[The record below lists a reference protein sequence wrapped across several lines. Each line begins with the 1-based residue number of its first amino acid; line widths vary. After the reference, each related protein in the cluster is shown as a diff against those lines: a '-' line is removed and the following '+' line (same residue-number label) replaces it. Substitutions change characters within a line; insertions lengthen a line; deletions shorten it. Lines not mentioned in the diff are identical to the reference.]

1 MGRQKVKKK
10 KAGPSVALVFSD
22 TKAAEVV
29 SVTSYIATYEVAR
42 SRSYKR
48 RCVKTSDRWRSIE
61 GIRFMLPR
69 LDIRPVKCEARFS
82 VK

>member
-1 MGRQKVKKK
+1 MGRQKVGKKI
-10 KAGPSVALVFSD
+10 GQSVVLVSSD

-29 SVTSYIATYEVAR
+29 SVTSYIAIYEVAR

-48 RCVKTSDRWRSIE
+48 RCVEASNRWRSME

-69 LDIRPVKCEARFS
+69 LYIKPVKCEARFS
-82 VK
+82 VR